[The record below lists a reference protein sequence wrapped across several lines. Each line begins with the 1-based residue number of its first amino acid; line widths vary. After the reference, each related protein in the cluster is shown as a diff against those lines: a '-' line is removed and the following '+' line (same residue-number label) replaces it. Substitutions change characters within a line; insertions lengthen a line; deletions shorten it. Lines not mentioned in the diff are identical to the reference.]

1 MKRPDTIQKNDP
13 MRVLFV
19 CTGNTCR
26 SPLAEVLAKEAAEL
40 RGLDGVEFRSA
51 GVHTDPGLSASIGA
65 QDVAK
70 THGLSLEHHASSV
83 LTQELVEW
91 AQWVFSM
98 GPGHLQVVELMGG
111 EGKSGLLGVFA
122 ETGKLGL
129 RGVDPDE
136 GGIQDPFGGN
146 AAVYEETFQALKNLV
161 GLALD
166 RMVEGVEE

>member
-1 MKRPDTIQKNDP
+1 MKRPDNIENSDP

-26 SPLAEVLAKEAAEL
+26 SPIAEILAKEAAEL

-51 GVHTDPGLSASIGA
+51 GVHTDPGLSASKGA
-65 QDVAK
+65 LDVAK

-111 EGKSGLLGVFA
+111 EGKAGLLGVFA
-122 ETGKLGL
+122 ETGELGL
-129 RGVDPDE
+129 RGVDPGE

-146 AAVYEETFQALKNLV
+146 AAVYEETYQTLKHLV
-161 GLALD
+161 GLVLD
-166 RMVEGVEE
+166 RVAGGVVE